1 MKAEYTEYELIVL
14 VREQKDEDALKILLK
29 KYSPIIGKIASTYY
43 GVGYDY
49 QDFFQE
55 GRIAFVRAIETFD
68 ENANSTFYAY
78 SMTCVRNALI
88 SIYRKLKRN
97 TGLDQLID
105 DMEEINKIGV
115 AVNSNYVKQ
124 MDKFLNEKMI
134 IEEALVSKELLSN
147 LEKQC
152 LKYFLLDND
161 YKEVATILGVSPKKV
176 DNALSRCKSKLR
188 KLNY

>member
-105 DMEEINKIGV
+105 NMEEINKTGV
-115 AVNSNYVKQ
+115 AMNTNYVKQ

-188 KLNY
+188 KLN